1 MIGVRF
7 SQAQVRDVIGL
18 EPETIRHWRKAL
30 QVLASRP
37 RKAAY
42 EHPDLLAIAIL
53 KRLVRNLGLP
63 ISQIAGMD
71 EELFSLCRAT
81 PWPQLSRCRLRVE
94 VGEMIKLEP
103 LGAPADLGTAAIV
116 LLPLGPIIAELSSR
130 LLGPA
135 RPQEELRFP
144 LTAQASRQ
152 S

>member
-1 MIGVRF
+1 MVGVRF
-7 SQAQVRDVIGL
+7 SQAQVREVLGL

-30 QVLASRP
+30 PALAGRP

-42 EHPDLLAIAIL
+42 EHADLLAIAIV
-53 KRLVRNLGLP
+53 KRLVRNLGFP
-63 ISQIAGMD
+63 ISQIASID
-71 EELFSLCRAT
+71 EELFSLCRTT

-94 VGEMIKLEP
+94 VGDTIKLEP

-135 RPQEELRFP
+135 RLQEELRFP
-144 LTAQASRQ
+144 LSAQASRQ